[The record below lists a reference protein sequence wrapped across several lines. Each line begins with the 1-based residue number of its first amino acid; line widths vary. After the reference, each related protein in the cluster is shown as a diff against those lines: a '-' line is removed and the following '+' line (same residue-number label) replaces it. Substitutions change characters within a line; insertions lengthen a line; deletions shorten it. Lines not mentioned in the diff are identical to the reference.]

1 MNISE
6 KQIKTLVAETVRET
20 LIELGI
26 AHDAPLEMQKDFQV
40 LREWRMASETLR
52 RKGVLTVFG
61 IVVAGVTAV
70 FWVGMKQMLSQ

>member
-6 KQIKTLVAETVRET
+6 NQVKTIVAEAVCET

-40 LREWRMASETLR
+40 LREWRLASEAIR

-61 IVVAGVTAV
+61 IVIAGITAV
-70 FWVGMKQMLSQ
+70 FWVGIKQMISQ

>member
-6 KQIKTLVAETVRET
+6 KQMKNLVSETVRET

-40 LREWRMASETLR
+40 LREWRLASEAIR

-61 IVVAGVTAV
+61 IVIAGITAA
-70 FWVGMKQMLSQ
+70 FWVGIKQMLSQ

>member
-6 KQIKTLVAETVRET
+6 KQMKNLVSETVRET

-26 AHDAPLEMQKDFQV
+26 AHDAPLEMQKDFQL
-40 LREWRMASETLR
+40 LREWRLASEAIR

-61 IVVAGVTAV
+61 IVIAGITAA
-70 FWVGMKQMLSQ
+70 FWVGIKQMLSQ

>member
-1 MNISE
+1 MELNE
-6 KQIKTLVAETVRET
+6 KQVTRIVARTVRET

-40 LREWRMASETLR
+40 LREWRLASEAIR

-61 IVVAGVTAV
+61 IVIAGITAA
-70 FWVGMKQMLSQ
+70 FWVGLKQMLSQ